1 MDMFEIFP
9 LKFYRSHLGY
19 IDIVHQQNYAQFHIQ
34 PPGLPPPSWIHIPI
48 LCFISID
55 EVVFNFHRSKIKLLV
70 IRKRIIIIS

>member
-34 PPGLPPPSWIHIPI
+34 PPGLPPPGYIFQFYVLYPLMRLSLI
-48 LCFISID
+48 FIGA
-55 EVVFNFHRSKIKLLV
+55 K
-70 IRKRIIIIS
+70 